1 MLALSVSLCR
11 LDPVESKTFIPLN
24 SVVDAMRAHYLS
36 TGASPNVRKL
46 AKLSGQ
52 GTKAIYQ
59 LFKKAPGSTAAR
71 VAGVPQPAPAP
82 KFSRSNVTDISEP
95 AYAGQQSREALIAW
109 GFDPG
114 HVDQLAESGAI
125 KQR

>member
-1 MLALSVSLCR
+1 MGQTDICFA
-11 LDPVESKTFIPLN
+11 PVLRMSEAP
-24 SVVDAMRAHYLS
+24 AHPQN
-36 TGASPNVRKL
+36 AER
-46 AKLSGQ
+46 
-52 GTKAIYQ
+52 
-59 LFKKAPGSTAAR
+59 GSFVE
-71 VAGVPQPAPAP
+71 VAGVPQPGPAP
-82 KFSRSNVTDISEP
+82 KFSRTNVTEISEP